1 MTSIITYY
9 ECNKELLWLFIK
21 DKEIKGLDDKVI
33 KGHKKINEYIRHRP
47 DDEMIALFTN
57 ECKTFWNAIIESC
70 SEGINE
76 NNDGVGKYRDKNGGH
91 IFFRP
96 VSLIPFTKMVVR
108 IKEIEDVDYASI
120 IERLPEK
127 IKWIQCKLWRRVIWD
142 DVKKGM
148 IMGNSKLIE
157 LLLLYV
163 YDKSIL
169 TSAEMKRISKDLESI
184 WNYHERD
191 IHEVLD
197 DIIQEL
203 TERSCT

>member
-1 MTSIITYY
+1 
-9 ECNKELLWLFIK
+9 
-21 DKEIKGLDDKVI
+21 
-33 KGHKKINEYIRHRP
+33 
-47 DDEMIALFTN
+47 
-57 ECKTFWNAIIESC
+57 
-70 SEGINE
+70 
-76 NNDGVGKYRDKNGGH
+76 
-91 IFFRP
+91 
-96 VSLIPFTKMVVR
+96 
-108 IKEIEDVDYASI
+108 
-120 IERLPEK
+120 
-127 IKWIQCKLWRRVIWD
+127 
-142 DVKKGM
+142 
-148 IMGNSKLIE
+148 MGNSKLIE